1 MNPGQLR
8 HRITIQHVSGTTT
21 NTSGEEI
28 PRYVNWKT
36 AWASVEPLKG
46 REYLEAQKLRAELT
60 YRIKIRYLA
69 DLEQSMRVKFKDR
82 IFRIES
88 IINLNE
94 ANREIHFMCVEQVI

>member
-8 HRITIQHVSGTTT
+8 HRITIQHVSGTTI

-28 PRYVNWKT
+28 PKYVDWKT
-36 AWASVEPLKG
+36 AWAAVEPLKG

-60 YRIKIRYLA
+60 YRIKIRYMA
-69 DLEQSMRVKFKDR
+69 GLEQSMRVKFKDR

-94 ANREIHFMCVEQVI
+94 ANREVHLMCVEQVI